1 MDINQYNSSATMYLR
16 GVALYAIHAV
26 TLTTFEVYQIQ
37 HAVSKWRQGVR
48 RKGIVSV
55 GTNSWPYYL
64 NTIANS
70 QVFALITIAFQYWM
84 ALDYFNSI

>member
-1 MDINQYNSSATMYLR
+1 MQSNASLVIILHIGYMYLR

-37 HAVSKWRQGVR
+37 RAVSKWRQGVR

-55 GTNSWPYYL
+55 GTNS
-64 NTIANS
+64 
-70 QVFALITIAFQYWM
+70 
-84 ALDYFNSI
+84 